1 MSEIKENCNV
11 VYNQEETEISIASII
26 ALGFNHIKGV
36 LIALCLGLVLLGGWK
51 FVTTKKAASAQVTN
65 SEETEKKLEV
75 FDEQIANYEKQEK
88 AQLLYNEN
96 APVMKIDPANA
107 VKTVII
113 YGVDNNSIAT
123 NDGKIVSL
131 SSFVTDTYV
140 SYLKVA
146 DLQTAIKSSLPN
158 EWLREVIS
166 VAPVTTTDKTT
177 EKTSGSSIFQVIIY
191 ADTKENGDAMANA
204 MNSFIKDKI
213 PEIKALSYEHTLREI
228 SRTQTIKYEKTI
240 ADKQINALNALSEIV
255 KKVDAAKTEKNNAS
269 TQQASV
275 AFSYKTVVKWAA
287 IGAVLGAFLYC
298 LYLLIRFI
306 SKAPVT
312 SSSEIEERTGLQYLG
327 SYYRKRSWNTKVA
340 DSLLNE
346 RVFASSD
353 AAASF
358 AVESVKSIL
367 PAKQSV
373 LLVSSFYKDEKAPE
387 VAIVMDILKKAGCNA
402 TFAGNALVSADF
414 VSELSKTDSVI
425 ILEGKWRSQWRNIY
439 SVLQVISRKEKKA
452 TGFIL
457 A

>member
-1 MSEIKENCNV
+1 MSETKENCNV
-11 VYNQEETEISIASII
+11 GYNQEETEISIASII

-36 LIALCLGLVLLGGWK
+36 LIALCLGFVLLGGWK
-51 FVTTKKAASAQVTN
+51 FISTKKSTPAQSASIEDTQN
-65 SEETEKKLEV
+65 KLEAL
-75 FDEQIANYEKQEK
+75 DEQIATYEIQEK
-88 AQLLYNEN
+88 AQSLYNDN

-146 DLQTAIKSSLPN
+146 DLQTAIKSSLAN

-166 VAPVTTTDKTT
+166 VAPVSTSDKTN
-177 EKTSGSSIFQVIIY
+177 SSSIFQLIIY
-191 ADTKENGDAMANA
+191 TDTKENGDEIANA
-204 MNSFIKDKI
+204 MNSFIKEKI

-228 SRTQTIKYEKTI
+228 SRTQTVKYEKTI
-240 ADKQINALNALSEIV
+240 ADKQITALNALSEIS
-255 KKVDAAKTEKNNAS
+255 KKVDAVKSEKNNVT
-269 TQQASV
+269 TQAP
-275 AFSYKTVVKWAA
+275 ATFSFKTVIKWAA

-312 SSSEIEERTGLQYLG
+312 SSNEVEERTGLPYLG
-327 SYYRKRSWNTKVA
+327 SYYRKRNWNKKVA

-358 AVESVKSIL
+358 AVESIKSII

-373 LLVSSFYKDEKAPE
+373 LLVSSFYKDEKVPE
-387 VAIVMDILKKAGCNA
+387 VAIIMDVLKKAGCNA
-402 TFAGNALVSADF
+402 TFAGDALVSADF
-414 VSELSKTDSVI
+414 ISELSKTDSII

-452 TGFIL
+452 AGFIL

>member
-26 ALGFNHIKGV
+26 ALGFNKIKGV

-51 FVTTKKAASAQVTN
+51 FISTKNVAPVQIEN
-65 SEETEKKLEV
+65 PEETQTKLEALE
-75 FDEQIANYEKQEK
+75 EQLANYEIQEK
-88 AQLLYNEN
+88 AQSLYNEN

-107 VKTVII
+107 VKTIII

-166 VAPVTTTDKTT
+166 VSSVSTADKTN
-177 EKTSGSSIFQVIIY
+177 SSSIFQVTIY
-191 ADTKENGDAMANA
+191 ADTKENADAIANA
-204 MNSFIKDKI
+204 MNSFIKERL

-228 SRTQTIKYEKTI
+228 SRTQTIKYEKSI

-255 KKVDAAKTEKNNAS
+255 KNIDAGKKEIKNVTTPSAP
-269 TQQASV
+269 V
-275 AFSYKTVVKWAA
+275 AFSYTTVVKWAA

-312 SSSEIEERTGLQYLG
+312 SSNEVEERTGLQYLG
-327 SYYRKRSWNTKVA
+327 SYYRKRSWNKKIA

-358 AVESVKSIL
+358 TVENIKSII
-367 PAKQSV
+367 PAKQNV

-402 TFAGNALVSADF
+402 TFTGNALVSADF
-414 VSELSKTDSVI
+414 VSELSKTDSII
-425 ILEGKWRSQWRNIY
+425 ILEEKWRSQWRNIY

-452 TGFIL
+452 AGFIL

>member
-11 VYNQEETEISIASII
+11 VYNPEETEISIASII
-26 ALGFNHIKGV
+26 ALGFNKIKGV

-51 FVTTKKAASAQVTN
+51 FISTKNVAPVQIEN
-65 SEETEKKLEV
+65 SEETQTKLEALK
-75 FDEQIANYEKQEK
+75 EQLANYEIQEK
-88 AQLLYNEN
+88 AQSLYNEN

-107 VKTVII
+107 VKTIII

-146 DLQTAIKSSLPN
+146 DLQTAIKSSLAN
-158 EWLREVIS
+158 EWLREVITVS
-166 VAPVTTTDKTT
+166 PVSTTDKTT
-177 EKTSGSSIFQVIIY
+177 EKTSSSSIFQLIIY
-191 ADTKENGDAMANA
+191 TDTKENGDEIANA
-204 MNSFIKDKI
+204 MNSFIKEKI

-228 SRTQTIKYEKTI
+228 SRTQTIKYEKSI

-255 KKVDAAKTEKNNAS
+255 KNIDTAKKEIKNVTTPPAP
-269 TQQASV
+269 V
-275 AFSYKTVVKWAA
+275 AFSYTTVVKWAA

-312 SSSEIEERTGLQYLG
+312 SSNEVEERTGLQYLG
-327 SYYRKRSWNTKVA
+327 SYYRKRSWNKKIA

-358 AVESVKSIL
+358 AVENIKSII
-367 PAKQSV
+367 PAKQNV

-402 TFAGNALVSADF
+402 TFTGNALVSADF
-414 VSELSKTDSVI
+414 VSELSKTDSII
-425 ILEGKWRSQWRNIY
+425 ILEEKWRSQWRNIY

-452 TGFIL
+452 AGFIL

>member
-26 ALGFNHIKGV
+26 ALGFNKIKGV

-51 FVTTKKAASAQVTN
+51 FISTKNVAPVQIEN
-65 SEETEKKLEV
+65 PEETQTKLEALE
-75 FDEQIANYEKQEK
+75 EQLANYEIQEK
-88 AQLLYNEN
+88 AQSLYNDN

-107 VKTVII
+107 VKTIII

-166 VAPVTTTDKTT
+166 VSSVSTADKTN
-177 EKTSGSSIFQVIIY
+177 SSSIFQVTIY
-191 ADTKENGDAMANA
+191 ADTKENADAIANA
-204 MNSFIKDKI
+204 MNSFIKERL

-228 SRTQTIKYEKTI
+228 SRTQTIKYEKSI

-255 KKVDAAKTEKNNAS
+255 KNIDAAKKEIKNVTTPPAP
-269 TQQASV
+269 V
-275 AFSYKTVVKWAA
+275 AFSYTTVVKWAA

-306 SKAPVT
+306 SKVPVT
-312 SSSEIEERTGLQYLG
+312 SSNEVEERTGLQYLG
-327 SYYRKRSWNTKVA
+327 SYYRKRSWNKKIA

-358 AVESVKSIL
+358 AVENIKSII
-367 PAKQSV
+367 PAKQNV

-402 TFAGNALVSADF
+402 TFTGNALVSADF
-414 VSELSKTDSVI
+414 VSELSKTDSII
-425 ILEGKWRSQWRNIY
+425 ILEEKWRSQWRNIY

-452 TGFIL
+452 VGFIL